1 MSKKTNFFWA
11 SYADLMTS
19 LFFIMLVL
27 FVLTVV
33 MMKRQSKATEEQLKK
48 IVEIQNSVK
57 ELDTTYFSYQDE
69 YKRFTL
75 KKQIQ
80 FAPAQSII
88 KDQYKDYLLGVGKNI
103 EDLVLR
109 LQNKYKNNDIK
120 YMIIIEGMASNDQYK
135 YNDELSYL
143 RALSLLKLW
152 DNNNIH
158 FDPNFCELQVAGS
171 GTRGVGRYSGNSERK
186 NQQFLIQIIPKI
198 GKIENQDN

>member
-27 FVLTVV
+27 FVLTIA
-33 MMKRQSKATEEQLKK
+33 MMKRQQKATKQQLDR

-57 ELDTTYFSYQDE
+57 ALDTSYFSYQDE
-69 YKRFTL
+69 YKRFSL

-80 FAPAQSII
+80 FAAKQSTI
-88 KDQYKDYLLGVGKNI
+88 KPEYKGYLLGVGRSI
-103 EDLVLR
+103 ETLIKDL
-109 LQNKYKNNDIK
+109 QTKYISNDIK
-120 YMIIIEGMASNDQYK
+120 YMIIIEGMSSNDNYIN
-135 YNDELSYL
+135 NDELSYQ

-152 DNNNIH
+152 DENSIQ
-158 FDPNFCELQVAGS
+158 FDPTFCELQIAGS
-171 GTRGVGRYSGNSERK
+171 GTKGVGRFKGIENEYK

-198 GKIENQDN
+198 GKIEN